1 MSNIVYLKLIG
12 EQQGDISCRCGTT
25 DSVGNRWQRN
35 HVNEIFVFSLCS
47 GVTNSGKGVN
57 LQNLTFSK
65 QIDKSS
71 PLLVSAINNNEK
83 LFLEFWFYRIN
94 RYGQWEKYYYI
105 QLRGASISSIQMRVI
120 NDEIHTETISV
131 DYDYILS
138 KHLISNTKFSYL
150 ALPAEYNQLF
160 VPASKPQTHT
170 LNSAGV
176 GRLLAAGG
184 IYNGNIEGFRDTAEK
199 LGGDAV
205 KGYDQILNEKTVSTA
220 IIAASIAAGYGLGR
234 MELESEIRA
243 LDKLRQIQSLKIS
256 SVHGF
261 TTDHFSALRRRTG
274 NIREFSDLKVPMQM
288 RYVKQAAYEGG
299 IGLDGIKVRIIRD
312 PELKGTDL
320 YGYTHPNGSI
330 DLYPDAFTNTEQL
343 IKTLGHERTHT
354 MQIQLF
360 KHPNFYSDDA
370 LRMNKELR
378 LNERAAYGSEENFWK
393 YYQANK
399 TGRLEGYNK

>member
-25 DSVGNRWQRN
+25 DSIGNRWQRN

-47 GVTNSGKGVN
+47 EVKNSGKGAN
-57 LQNLTFSK
+57 LQSLTFSK

-71 PLLVSAINNNEK
+71 PLLMNAINNNEN

-120 NDEIHTETISV
+120 NDEIHTEAIYV
-131 DYDYILS
+131 GYDYILS
-138 KHLISNTKFSYL
+138 KHLISNTEFSYL
-150 ALPAEYNQLF
+150 ALPAEYNKLF
-160 VPASKPQTHT
+160 VPVPKPQTQT

-205 KGYDQILNEKTVSTA
+205 KGYDQVLNEKTVSTA

-234 MELESEIRA
+234 MELESEIRV
-243 LDKLRQIQSLKIS
+243 LKELEHFGARGIS
-256 SVHGF
+256 SGRPF
-261 TTDHFSALRRRTG
+261 NPDLAGGPIENLTTDGVTINYDGIAVVEKHVSRFKHDPANDVMIKRLKDIADGKILHEQVDLNYYTHEC
-274 NIREFSDLKVPMQM
+274 REFQRYCNLGWETGEPEGFEGYELWNNAHTATLEEYNLKASDL
-288 RYVKQAAYEGG
+288 Y
-299 IGLDGIKVRIIRD
+299 
-312 PELKGTDL
+312 
-320 YGYTHPNGSI
+320 H
-330 DLYPDAFTNTEQL
+330 PDAIL
-343 IKTLGHERTHT
+343 
-354 MQIQLF
+354 
-360 KHPNFYSDDA
+360 DD
-370 LRMNKELR
+370 
-378 LNERAAYGSEENFWK
+378 
-393 YYQANK
+393 
-399 TGRLEGYNK
+399 

>member
-35 HVNEIFVFSLCS
+35 HVNEIFVFSLFS
-47 GVTNSGKGVN
+47 GVTNSGKGAN
-57 LQNLTFSK
+57 LQRLTFSK

-71 PLLVSAINNNEK
+71 PLLVSAINNNEN

-94 RYGQWEKYYYI
+94 RYGQWERYYYI

-120 NDEIHTETISV
+120 NDEIDTETISV

-138 KHLISNTKFSYL
+138 KHLISNTEFSYL
-150 ALPAEYNQLF
+150 ALPAEYNKLF

-199 LGGDAV
+199 LGGDAI
-205 KGYDQILNEKTVSTA
+205 KGYDQILNEKTVGVA
-220 IIAASIAAGYGLGR
+220 ITAASIVAGYGLGR
-234 MELESEIRA
+234 MELSSTIRR
-243 LDKLRQIQSLKIS
+243 LEKLRRIETKGVSLGRS
-256 SVHGF
+256 N
-261 TTDHFSALRRRTG
+261 TTDNLYRRTS
-274 NIREFSDLKVPMQM
+274 NTEVFSDLKVPMQM
-288 RYVKQAAYEGG
+288 RYVEQAAREGG
-299 IGLDGIKVRIIRD
+299 IGLGGVKVRIIRD
-312 PELKGTDL
+312 SDLKGKNI
-320 YGYTHPNGSI
+320 YGYTHPNGDI
-330 DLYPDAFTNTEQL
+330 DLYPDAFTDIEQL

-354 MQIQLF
+354 MQIYLF
-360 KHPNFYSDDA
+360 KHPNTYADDA
-370 LRMNKELR
+370 IKMNKELI
-378 LNERAAYGSEENFWK
+378 LNEKAAHSIEDSFWQF
-393 YYQANK
+393 YLNNK
-399 TGRLEGYNK
+399 TGKLEEYK

>member
-47 GVTNSGKGVN
+47 GVTNSGKGAN
-57 LQNLTFSK
+57 LQRLTYSK

-71 PLLVSAINNNEK
+71 PLLVSAINNNEN

-94 RYGQWEKYYYI
+94 RYGQWERYYYI

-120 NDEIHTETISV
+120 NDEIDTETISV

-138 KHLISNTKFSYL
+138 KHLISNTEFSYL
-150 ALPAEYNQLF
+150 ALPAEYNKLL

-199 LGGDAV
+199 LGGDAI

-220 IIAASIAAGYGLGR
+220 IIAASIATGYGLGR
-234 MELESEIRA
+234 MELESEIRV
-243 LDKLRQIQSLKIS
+243 LKELEHFGARGIS
-256 SVHGF
+256 SGRPF
-261 TTDHFSALRRRTG
+261 NPDLAGGPIENLTTDGVTINYDGIAVVEKHVSRFKHDPANDVMIKRLKDIADGKILHEQVDLNYYTHEC
-274 NIREFSDLKVPMQM
+274 REFQRYCNLGWETGEPEGFEGYELWNNAHTATLEEYNLKASDL
-288 RYVKQAAYEGG
+288 Y
-299 IGLDGIKVRIIRD
+299 
-312 PELKGTDL
+312 
-320 YGYTHPNGSI
+320 H
-330 DLYPDAFTNTEQL
+330 PDAIL
-343 IKTLGHERTHT
+343 
-354 MQIQLF
+354 
-360 KHPNFYSDDA
+360 DD
-370 LRMNKELR
+370 
-378 LNERAAYGSEENFWK
+378 
-393 YYQANK
+393 
-399 TGRLEGYNK
+399 

>member
-25 DSVGNRWQRN
+25 DSIGNRWQRN

-47 GVTNSGKGVN
+47 EVTNSGKGAN
-57 LQNLTFSK
+57 LQSLTFSK

-71 PLLVSAINNNEK
+71 PLLMNAINNNEN

-120 NDEIHTETISV
+120 NDEIHTEAISV
-131 DYDYILS
+131 GYDYILS
-138 KHLISNTKFSYL
+138 KHLISNTEFSYL
-150 ALPAEYNQLF
+150 ALPAEYNKLF
-160 VPASKPQTHT
+160 VPVPKPQTQT

-205 KGYDQILNEKTVSTA
+205 KGYDQVLNEKTVSTA

-234 MELESEIRA
+234 MELESEIRV
-243 LDKLRQIQSLKIS
+243 LKELEHFGARGIS
-256 SVHGF
+256 SGRPF
-261 TTDHFSALRRRTG
+261 NPDLAGGPIENLTTDGVTINYDGIAVVEKHVSRFKHDPANDVMIKRLKDIADGKILHEQVDLNYYTYEC
-274 NIREFSDLKVPMQM
+274 REFQRYCNLGWETGEPEGFEGYELWNNAHTATLEEYNLKASDL
-288 RYVKQAAYEGG
+288 Y
-299 IGLDGIKVRIIRD
+299 
-312 PELKGTDL
+312 
-320 YGYTHPNGSI
+320 H
-330 DLYPDAFTNTEQL
+330 PDAIL
-343 IKTLGHERTHT
+343 
-354 MQIQLF
+354 
-360 KHPNFYSDDA
+360 DD
-370 LRMNKELR
+370 
-378 LNERAAYGSEENFWK
+378 
-393 YYQANK
+393 
-399 TGRLEGYNK
+399 